1 MTKKPESSKS
11 AWVDPD
17 DAPPWADDVWDRA
30 EIRRGGKIIR
40 AATGTLTRPRGRPP
54 VEEPKEKLT
63 MRLDADIVR
72 HFRESGPG
80 WQSRINDALKEIVAK
95 R

>member
-1 MTKKPESSKS
+1 MMKKVENSE
-11 AWVDPD
+11 AVWVDPD
-17 DAPPWADDVWDRA
+17 DAPPWTDDVWARA
-30 EIRRGGKIIR
+30 EIRHGDRVIR

-54 VEEPKEKLT
+54 IAAPKEKLT

-72 HFRESGPG
+72 HFRDSGPG
-80 WQSRINDALKEIVAK
+80 WQSRINDALKEIVFK